1 MTDTPKYNLNLPP
14 LKLETD
20 PELTKPDLSEDSL
33 TEEEKRFVE
42 QIVNKIN
49 IADVNSIINYGEGV
63 QAKVAEFSDSAL
75 SNIRVMDL
83 GEAGEMITQLIT
95 QLRGFEV
102 DENQKG
108 LRALFSRGKNKLEAL
123 KVKYEK
129 TETAVEKIIDSLE
142 NHQIQLRKDIAMLE
156 KLYEVNLQNFK
167 ELTLYIIAGKRKLE
181 EARRTTLRELVERAA
196 QTGLAADAQ
205 AANDFA
211 ALCDRFEK
219 KLHDLELTRN
229 VALQMGPQI
238 RMVQN
243 NDAVMCEKIHST
255 IVNTVPLWKSQMV
268 IALGLAHSQ
277 QALQAQRAVTDM
289 TNELLRKNAEALKA
303 ATVQTAREAE
313 RGIVDIETLKAT
325 NEALISTLDEV
336 LAIQNEGR
344 EKRRV
349 AQEELARIEE
359 QLKNELLE
367 IHGIKNGQNNPQP

>member
-1 MTDTPKYNLNLPP
+1 MTDAPNLNNLPT

-20 PELTKPDLSEDSL
+20 PELVKPDLSEDSL
-33 TEEEKRFVE
+33 TEEERKLIE
-42 QIVNKIN
+42 QLSNKIN
-49 IADVNSIINYGEGV
+49 LTDANAIMTYGEGA

-95 QLRGFEV
+95 QLRGFEI
-102 DENQKG
+102 DENQRG
-108 LRALFSRGKNKLEAL
+108 LRAFFSRSKNKLEAL
-123 KVKYEK
+123 KIKYDK
-129 TETAVEKIIDSLE
+129 TENAVEKIIDSLE
-142 NHQIQLRKDIAMLE
+142 THQIQLRKDIAMLE

-181 EARRTTLRELVERAA
+181 EARNTTLRELIERAS

-219 KLHDLELTRN
+219 KLYDLELTRN

-277 QALQAQRAVTDM
+277 QALAAQRQVTDM
-289 TNELLRKNAEALKA
+289 TNELLRKNAEALKT

-336 LAIQNEGR
+336 LTIQNEGR
-344 EKRRV
+344 EKRRA

-359 QLKNELLE
+359 QLKNKLLE
-367 IHGIKNGQNNPQP
+367 INSAKTNQQQNRA

>member
-1 MTDTPKYNLNLPP
+1 MTNEPKLQKLPT

-20 PELTKPDLSEDSL
+20 PALIKPDLSEDAL
-33 TEEEKRFVE
+33 TDEERKLVAQFSE
-42 QIVNKIN
+42 KIN
-49 IADVNSIINYGEGV
+49 LTDVNAIMTYGEGA

-83 GEAGEMITQLIT
+83 GEAGEMITGLIT
-95 QLRGFEV
+95 QLRGFEI

-108 LRALFSRGKNKLEAL
+108 LRAIFSRGRNKLETL
-123 KVKYEK
+123 KIKYEK

-142 NHQIQLRKDIAMLE
+142 GHQIQLRKDIAMLE

-181 EARRTTLRELVERAA
+181 EARATTLRELIARATE
-196 QTGLAADAQ
+196 TGLAADAQ

-219 KLHDLELTRN
+219 KLYDLELTRN

-243 NDAVMCEKIHST
+243 NDAVMSEKIHST

-277 QALQAQRAVTDM
+277 QALNAQRQVTDM
-289 TNELLRKNAEALKA
+289 TNELLRKNAEALKTA
-303 ATVQTAREAE
+303 AVQTARESE

-336 LAIQNEGR
+336 LTIQNEGR
-344 EKRRV
+344 EKRRA
-349 AQEELARIEE
+349 AQEELARIED
-359 QLKNELLE
+359 QLKNKLLQ
-367 IHGIKNGQNNPQP
+367 INDSYTKQK

>member
-1 MTDTPKYNLNLPP
+1 MTDAPNLNNLPT

-20 PELTKPDLSEDSL
+20 PELVKPDLSEDSL
-33 TEEEKRFVE
+33 TEEERKLIE
-42 QIVNKIN
+42 QLSNKIN
-49 IADVNSIINYGEGV
+49 LTDVNAIMTYGEGA

-95 QLRGFEV
+95 QLRGFEI
-102 DENQKG
+102 DENQRG
-108 LRALFSRGKNKLEAL
+108 LRAFFSRSKNKLEAL
-123 KVKYEK
+123 KIKYDK
-129 TETAVEKIIDSLE
+129 TENAVEKIIDSLE
-142 NHQIQLRKDIAMLE
+142 THQIQLRKDIAMLE

-181 EARRTTLRELVERAA
+181 EARNTPLRELIERAS

-219 KLHDLELTRN
+219 KLYDLELTRN

-277 QALQAQRAVTDM
+277 QALAAQRQVTDM
-289 TNELLRKNAEALKA
+289 TNELLRKNAEALKT

-336 LAIQNEGR
+336 LTIQNEGR
-344 EKRRV
+344 EKRRA

-359 QLKNELLE
+359 QLKNKLLE
-367 IHGIKNGQNNPQP
+367 INSAKTNQQQNRA

>member
-1 MTDTPKYNLNLPP
+1 MTDEPRLHNLPS
-14 LKLETD
+14 LKLDTD
-20 PELTKPDLSEDSL
+20 PALIKPDLSEDSL
-33 TEEEKRFVE
+33 TDEEKKLIADFSK
-42 QIVNKIN
+42 KIN
-49 IADVNSIINYGEGV
+49 LTDVNAIMTYGEGA

-83 GEAGEMITQLIT
+83 GEAGEMITGLIT
-95 QLRGFEV
+95 QLRGFEI

-108 LRALFSRGKNKLEAL
+108 LRAIFNRGRNKIETL

-142 NHQIQLRKDIAMLE
+142 GHQIQLRKDIAMLE

-181 EARRTTLRELVERAA
+181 EARATTLRELITRATE
-196 QTGLAADAQ
+196 TGLAADAQ

-219 KLHDLELTRN
+219 KLYDLELTRN

-243 NDAVMCEKIHST
+243 NDAVMSEKIHST

-277 QALQAQRAVTDM
+277 QALNAQRQVTDM
-289 TNELLRKNAEALKA
+289 TNELLRKNAEALKTA
-303 ATVQTAREAE
+303 AVQTARESE

-336 LAIQNEGR
+336 LTIQNEGR
-344 EKRRV
+344 EKRRA
-349 AQEELARIEE
+349 AQEELARIED
-359 QLKNELLE
+359 QLKNKLLQINE
-367 IHGIKNGQNNPQP
+367 SNARRQ

>member
-1 MTDTPKYNLNLPP
+1 MTDAPNLNNLPT

-20 PELTKPDLSEDSL
+20 PELVKPDLSEDSL
-33 TEEEKRFVE
+33 TEEERKLIE
-42 QIVNKIN
+42 QLSNKIN
-49 IADVNSIINYGEGV
+49 LTDVNAIMTYGEGA

-95 QLRGFEV
+95 QLRGFEI
-102 DENQKG
+102 DESQRG
-108 LRALFSRGKNKLEAL
+108 LRAFFSRSKNKLEAL
-123 KVKYEK
+123 KIKYDK
-129 TETAVEKIIDSLE
+129 TENAVEKIIDSLE
-142 NHQIQLRKDIAMLE
+142 THQIQLRKDIAMLE

-181 EARRTTLRELVERAA
+181 EARNTTLRELIERAS

-219 KLHDLELTRN
+219 KLYDLELTRN

-277 QALQAQRAVTDM
+277 QALAAQRQVTDM
-289 TNELLRKNAEALKA
+289 TNELLRKNAEALKT

-336 LAIQNEGR
+336 LTIQNEGR
-344 EKRRV
+344 EKRRA

-359 QLKNELLE
+359 QLKNKLLE
-367 IHGIKNGQNNPQP
+367 INSAKTNQQQNRA

>member
-1 MTDTPKYNLNLPP
+1 MTQEPKFGNLPE

-20 PELTKPDLSEDSL
+20 PALVKADLSEDALSD
-33 TEEEKRFVE
+33 EERRLVKEFSE
-42 QIVNKIN
+42 KIN
-49 IADVNSIINYGEGV
+49 LTDVNSIMTYGEGA
-63 QAKVAEFSDSAL
+63 QSKVAEFSDSAL

-95 QLRGFEV
+95 QLRGFEI

-108 LRALFSRGKNKLEAL
+108 LKAFFNKGRNKVEAL
-123 KVKYEK
+123 KTKYDK
-129 TETAVEKIIDSLE
+129 TENAVEKIIDSLE
-142 NHQIQLRKDIAMLE
+142 DHQIQLRKDIAMLE

-167 ELTLYIIAGKRKLE
+167 ELTLYIIAGKRRLE
-181 EARRTTLRELVERAA
+181 QARKTTLRELIDRAA

-219 KLHDLELTRN
+219 KLYDLELTRN

-277 QALQAQRAVTDM
+277 QALTAQRMVTDM
-289 TNELLRKNAEALKA
+289 TNELLRKNAEALKT

-336 LAIQNEGR
+336 LTIQNEGR
-344 EKRRV
+344 EKRRA

-359 QLKNELLE
+359 QLKNKLLE
-367 IHGIKNGQNNPQP
+367 INDASNRRN

>member
-1 MTDTPKYNLNLPP
+1 MTDAPNLNNLPT

-20 PELTKPDLSEDSL
+20 PELVKPDLSEDSL
-33 TEEEKRFVE
+33 TEEERKLIE
-42 QIVNKIN
+42 QLSNKIN
-49 IADVNSIINYGEGV
+49 LTDVNAIMTYGEGA

-95 QLRGFEV
+95 QLRGFEI
-102 DENQKG
+102 DENQRG
-108 LRALFSRGKNKLEAL
+108 LRAFFSRSKNKLEAL
-123 KVKYEK
+123 KIKYDK
-129 TETAVEKIIDSLE
+129 TENAVEKIIDSLE
-142 NHQIQLRKDIAMLE
+142 THQIQLRKDIAMLE

-181 EARRTTLRELVERAA
+181 EARNTTLRELIERAS

-219 KLHDLELTRN
+219 KLYDLELTRN

-277 QALQAQRAVTDM
+277 QALAAQRQVTDM
-289 TNELLRKNAEALKA
+289 TNELLRKNAEALKT

-336 LAIQNEGR
+336 LTIQNEGR
-344 EKRRV
+344 EKRRA

-359 QLKNELLE
+359 QLKNKLLE
-367 IHGIKNGQNNPQP
+367 INSAKTNQQQNRA